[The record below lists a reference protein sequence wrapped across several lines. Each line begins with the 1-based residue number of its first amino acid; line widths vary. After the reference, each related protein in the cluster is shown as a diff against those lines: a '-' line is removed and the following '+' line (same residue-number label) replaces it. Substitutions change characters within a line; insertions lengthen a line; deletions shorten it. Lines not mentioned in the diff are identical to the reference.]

1 MNIMKMSAFGIMLST
16 FSMGALA
23 DDDKVAVTLPTLTVM
38 AEPELS
44 NETGYVPFVQEEKTQ
59 RALQHQVMRSS
70 KEAQNFV
77 LNAQVIENLDFQ
89 PQSQPDFSSV
99 SPMLQQYVMSI
110 AQGLQSSDPTQGL
123 NIMLQPLG
131 IDRSNSQSAEYRF
144 QLQIN
149 PGTIKLGMQDY
160 FNKLSPALP

>member
-1 MNIMKMSAFGIMLST
+1 MNIMTISAFWSAFGIMLGT

-89 PQSQPDFSSV
+89 PQS
-99 SPMLQQYVMSI
+99 
-110 AQGLQSSDPTQGL
+110 
-123 NIMLQPLG
+123 
-131 IDRSNSQSAEYRF
+131 
-144 QLQIN
+144 
-149 PGTIKLGMQDY
+149 
-160 FNKLSPALP
+160 